1 MSTLLL
7 IFLLVLCW
15 SFNPFLKKKSASNLN
30 SQEYLIYNQFLCS
43 ILVFLYFIYLWKNNK
58 CSITCLQKMSSN
70 EIIYSFVAAV
80 VTLLSSTILITLLK
94 QKDASYLIPHIQPL
108 VILLT
113 ITLGYFMFG
122 ENITK
127 YHLFGGILI
136 VSGVVVI
143 NFSK

>member
-1 MSTLLL
+1 MSSL
-7 IFLLVLCW
+7 ILILLLVLCW

-58 CSITCLQKMSSN
+58 CSVNCLKKMSSN
-70 EIIYSFVAAV
+70 EIIYSLIAAF
-80 VTLLSSTILITLLK
+80 VTLLSSIILITLLK

-127 YHLFGGILI
+127 HHLLGGLLI
-136 VSGVVVI
+136 ISGVAVI